1 MRLND
6 CYFCIC
12 KNKMLKGGAIW
23 SIALLLIGEIQAF
36 GVEYRSV
43 GFVSHHETQKSS
55 FFGYVFALENIEN
68 R

>member
-1 MRLND
+1 
-6 CYFCIC
+6 
-12 KNKMLKGGAIW
+12 MLKGGAIW